1 MQADPVYDAPETPS
15 ARQPSHK
22 SSLTKVSVL
31 DRLIF
36 THSVWLQLSLN
47 SATSL
52 HILQR
57 ESPGIFLVRK
67 SATSQKKVLSVR
79 LSDDSDPSFV
89 HDFVLNEDSINS
101 TFSLEGSGVTFGDLF
116 HLISFYCVS
125 RDVLPFTLKLPL
137 AIATARSHKKLKTI
151 SHLGI
156 EFWSS
161 ALNVREPPAPEEWGG
176 ESPQESGPPDFVLQ
190 SPLRTRPPGEVGR
203 AGWNGA
209 LSFVN
214 PLFGPED
221 PGGDKRSQ
229 FKRSFKVRVS
239 TETSSPLSPPT
250 QPPPPVPWQGG
261 SPQPSPGPP
270 RSASSEDDASYKR
283 PKTPVPPPRLR
294 KKLRS
299 LERGPAPPLEA
310 PLPPTAEETYRVPAP
325 AGLPLTLRAQVGG
338 GQRLS
343 DASSS
348 CASEADG
355 LGLLYGKSP
364 PPISKVY
371 SQSLSSLEGE
381 EEEEPH
387 DPRPPPRRSR
397 SVRWMVRAPFRKMSE
412 VFSSFSSPEKKLV
425 RGIEERSRDRHTYL
439 GGLVQ
444 DFLGSLREG
453 KGSQSSSSELLQ
465 TIRQFMTHVK
475 MFLEHSTEL
484 DQTIEPFIEDE
495 EEKEHLLEVAMHK
508 SVLKPLRRSILACLR
523 EFHTADGSLQQL
535 RHNAQLVRE
544 TGPQSLG
551 LRASVKDTAPIEK
564 IRQKFLLMQKTY
576 SPIKK
581 VNFLLQAC
589 KLIYEKLEGAAGEAC
604 GADEFLPTLSYIIAE
619 CDLPELSLEVE
630 YMMELLDQSELMGE
644 GGYYLTS
651 LYASTVELQSFHVD
665 RVVIGI
671 SNEIR
676 HSLKQ
681 WHKRRRT
688 YDPMPSVND
697 FQNFIR
703 VAYRD
708 PNNGCTAK
716 TLVVRP
722 TETAEGL
729 CRLCAEKFKVQ
740 DSAAHGLFL
749 VVNDSWQLLAGDAL
763 PQHIKS
769 ELKGQDDSSGYYHFV
784 YRPVDQE
791 RPAPPR
797 GNRRLLRDNAIDLGG
812 DLAAEE
818 PDRA

>member
-1 MQADPVYDAPETPS
+1 MQVDPVYDAPESPS

-36 THSVWLQLSLN
+36 THSVWLQLSMN
-47 SATSL
+47 SATCL

-57 ESPGIFLVRK
+57 ETPGIFLMRQ

-79 LSDDSDPSFV
+79 LSDDTDPSFV
-89 HDFVLNEDSINS
+89 HDFVINEDSINS

-116 HLISFYCVS
+116 HLISFYCMS

-161 ALNVREPPAPEEWGG
+161 TLNVREPPAPEECGV
-176 ESPQESGPPDFVLQ
+176 ESPQEPGPPDFVLH
-190 SPLRTRPPGEVGR
+190 SPLRTRPPGEVGQ
-203 AGWNGA
+203 AGCNGA

-214 PLFGPED
+214 PLFYPGD
-221 PGGDKRSQ
+221 PGRDKRWQ

-250 QPPPPVPWQGG
+250 QPPPPIPWQGG
-261 SPQPSPGPP
+261 SPQPSPGPL
-270 RSASSEDDASYKR
+270 RSASSEDDTAYKR

-299 LERGPAPPLEA
+299 RESDLPLED
-310 PLPPTAEETYRVPAP
+310 PLPPTAEESYRVPAP
-325 AGLPLTLRAQVGG
+325 AGLPLALLPEIADS
-338 GQRLS
+338 QRLS

-348 CASEADG
+348 SASEADG

-371 SQSLSSLEGE
+371 SQSLSSLEEEEGEGEGE
-381 EEEEPH
+381 EGRQAEPH
-387 DPRPPPRRSR
+387 GPHPPPRRSR

-412 VFSSFSSPEKKLV
+412 VFGSFSSPEKKLV
-425 RGIEERSRDRHTYL
+425 RAVEERSRDRHTYL

-444 DFLGSLREG
+444 DFLASLREG
-453 KGSQSSSSELLQ
+453 RGAQSSSSELLQ
-465 TIRQFMTHVK
+465 SIRQFMTHVK
-475 MFLEHSTEL
+475 MFLEHSSEL
-484 DQTIEPFIEDE
+484 DQTIEAFIEDK
-495 EEKEHLLEVAMHK
+495 EEKERLLEVAMHK
-508 SVLKPLRRSILACLR
+508 SVLKPLRRSVQAFLR
-523 EFHTADGSLQQL
+523 EIHTADGTLQQL
-535 RHNAQLVRE
+535 RDNAQLVRQ
-544 TGPQSLG
+544 TGPQCLG
-551 LRASVKDTAPIEK
+551 VRANVRDTAPIEK
-564 IRQKFLLMQKTY
+564 IRQKFVLMQKTY

-589 KLIYEKLEGAAGEAC
+589 KLIYEKLEGAGGEAC

-651 LYASTVELQSFHVD
+651 LYASMVELQRFHVD

-688 YDPMPSVND
+688 YDPMP
-697 FQNFIR
+697 
-703 VAYRD
+703 
-708 PNNGCTAK
+708 
-716 TLVVRP
+716 L
-722 TETAEGL
+722 
-729 CRLCAEKFKVQ
+729 
-740 DSAAHGLFL
+740 
-749 VVNDSWQLLAGDAL
+749 
-763 PQHIKS
+763 
-769 ELKGQDDSSGYYHFV
+769 GQ
-784 YRPVDQE
+784 
-791 RPAPPR
+791 
-797 GNRRLLRDNAIDLGG
+797 
-812 DLAAEE
+812 
-818 PDRA
+818 